1 MKKYLVILTNLLIL
15 LPILATTQE
24 KALTIN
30 DASFMNR
37 AIMPKSMPGLSWMG
51 NTPYLAYTEE
61 KEMFSMKAGVS
72 KPLFLFSLDDLNSS
86 LKKIDADTLRRLPS
100 FNWTDDESGYF
111 IAQSRV
117 YLYHLSSKQIQ
128 ELNHFPPEA
137 ANVDVE
143 KNTRSVAYTIDNN
156 LYVAIQGRQVQLTN
170 DKDPGIV
177 NGQTVHRN
185 EFGISKGTYWSPGG
199 SYLAFYRKDETMV
212 SDYPLVDTDKRV
224 ATLNSIKYPM
234 AGMASHEVTLGVFD
248 ATTGEII
255 YLDTGAPA
263 DQYLTCV
270 TWSPDEKQIYVALLN
285 REQDH
290 MKLNCYDTRN
300 GKLLKTL
307 FEEISD
313 KYVEPMNGPAFL
325 NENPEQFIWIS
336 ERDGYRHLYLY
347 NTAGELL
354 QQLTSGPWVV
364 RSLSGISPD
373 DKYAYFTATTESP
386 LNADVYRVEIKSGEI
401 TKIAER
407 SGTHNIRL
415 NENGKY
421 FIDIF
426 SDTLT
431 AREYSVISTRGKLL
445 QILQENEDPLAA
457 YHTGNMSIFTIDA
470 NDGTELYCR
479 MITPPGFDPAGQYP
493 AIVYVYGGPHAQ
505 LVTNSWLGGASLFLY
520 YLAQE
525 GYVVFTLD
533 NRGSANRGRE
543 FEQTIFRRLGTVETE
558 DQLTGVEY
566 LKSLPFIDGARLGVH
581 GWSYGG
587 FMTITLMLKKADI
600 FKVGVCGGP
609 VTDWKYYE
617 VMYGERYMDTPETN
631 PEGYEASSLLNHV
644 GKLQGKLLIIHGTA
658 DPVVV
663 WQHSLALISKFIST
677 GRQPDYFV
685 YPGHGHGVGG
695 KDRIHLNERMAQYFF
710 DNL

>member
-1 MKKYLVILTNLLIL
+1 MKKYLIILTNLLIL
-15 LPILATTQE
+15 LPLLATAQE
-24 KALTIN
+24 KALTIA

-37 AIMPKSMPGLSWMG
+37 AIMPQSMPGLSWMG
-51 NTPYLAYTEE
+51 STPYLAYTEE
-61 KEMFSMKAGVS
+61 QEMFSMKAGVS
-72 KPLFLFSLDDLNSS
+72 KPVFLFSLNDLNSS
-86 LKKIDADTLRRLPS
+86 LNKIDADTLRRLPS
-100 FNWTDDESGYF
+100 FNWIDDESGYF
-111 IAQSRV
+111 TAQGRV

-128 ELNHFPPEA
+128 ELNHFPSEA
-137 ANVDVE
+137 ANIDVE
-143 KNTRSVAYTIDNN
+143 KNTRSVAYTINNN

-170 DKDPGIV
+170 DQDPGIV

-212 SDYPLVDTDKRV
+212 SDYPLVDTDERV
-224 ATLNSIKYPM
+224 AALNSIKYPM

-248 ATTGEII
+248 AATGEII
-255 YLDTGAPA
+255 FLNTGEPA

-270 TWSPDEKQIYVALLN
+270 TWSPDEKHIYVALLN
-285 REQDH
+285 RGQDH
-290 MKLNCYDTRN
+290 MKLNCYDARN
-300 GKLLKTL
+300 GRLVRTL
-307 FEEISD
+307 FGETSD
-313 KYVEPMNGPAFL
+313 KYVEPMNGPVFL

-336 ERDGYRHLYLY
+336 ERDGFRHLYLY
-347 NTAGELL
+347 NTEGELL
-354 QQLTSGPWVV
+354 RQLTSGPWVV

-386 LNADVYRVEIKSGEI
+386 LNADVYRVELKSSEI

-407 SGTHNIRL
+407 NGNHNIRL
-415 NENGKY
+415 NGNGKY

-431 AREYSVISTRGKLL
+431 AREYSVVSTKGKLL
-445 QILQENEDPLAA
+445 QVLQENQDPLAA
-457 YHTGNMSIFTIDA
+457 YRIGNMSIFTIDA

-543 FEQTIFRRLGTVETE
+543 FEQTIFRRLGTVEVE

-566 LKSLPFIDGARLGVH
+566 LKNLPFIDSGRLGVH

-587 FMTITLMLKKADI
+587 FMTISLMLRKPEI

-631 PEGYEASSLLNHV
+631 PEGYEAASLLNLA
-644 GKLQGKLLIIHGTA
+644 GNLEGKLLIIHGTA

-663 WQHSLALISKFIST
+663 WQHSLALISRFISA
-677 GRQPDYFV
+677 GKQPDYFV

-695 KDRIHLNERMAQYFF
+695 KDRMHLNERMAQYFF
-710 DNL
+710 NNL